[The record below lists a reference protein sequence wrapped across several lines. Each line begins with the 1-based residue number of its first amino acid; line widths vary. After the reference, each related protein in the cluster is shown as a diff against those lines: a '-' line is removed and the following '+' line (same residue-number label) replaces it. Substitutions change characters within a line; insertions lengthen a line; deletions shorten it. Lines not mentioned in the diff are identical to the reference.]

1 MTKRDFSASVQYY
14 LTEYERNFSAF
25 KETAGLAK
33 ALVTELT
40 KSMSATLH
48 TVTSRAKS
56 PESLRSKIRTK
67 GYRKPESQVMDLIG
81 VRVITFYHDDV
92 SSIVRLLKKTLDV
105 NEAES
110 IDKRAQ
116 LGLREFGYR
125 SVQIIARL
133 KPHHQKGRE
142 YEPLYDQ
149 WFEIQIRSILE
160 HAWAEIEHEVV
171 YKSKVDYPRE
181 IVRRFASLAGTLEI
195 LDDEFFALKHKKND
209 LIRKYRDF
217 YRKNREDKTPF
228 DTARLLGFLEA
239 TRSKGRSWRRAEEE
253 GRPFHPGLDSA
264 CIDALRAVGLDSP
277 KKLNYVLTSRKFR
290 YGAATFA
297 SARGIETK
305 HISHPACV
313 VVALIVTDASTIKRY
328 FPEVVLDQT
337 VAGMIESRS

>member
-1 MTKRDFSASVQYY
+1 MREFNSSVQRY
-14 LTEYERNFSAF
+14 LNEYERTFEAF
-25 KETAGLAK
+25 EERAALAQ
-33 ALVTELT
+33 ALVLELT
-40 KSMSATLH
+40 KSKSAMLH

-67 GYRKPESQVMDLIG
+67 GYSKPDLQVMDLIG

-92 SSIVRLLKKTLDV
+92 SSIVKLLSKRLEI
-105 NEAES
+105 NEADS
-110 IDKRAQ
+110 TDKRAQ

-125 SVQIIARL
+125 SVQLIARL
-133 KPHHQKGRE
+133 NPDHQDGFK
-142 YEPLYDQ
+142 YDALANQ

-171 YKSKVDYPRE
+171 YKSKVEYPKD

-195 LDDEFFALKHKKND
+195 LDDEFIALKHKKNG
-209 LIRKYRDF
+209 LIRNYRDF
-217 YRKNREDKTPF
+217 YRKNREDKTQF

-239 TRSKGRSWRRAEEE
+239 TRPKGRSWRRAEED
-253 GRPFHPGLDSA
+253 GKPFHPGLETA
-264 CIDALRAVGLDSP
+264 CIDALRAVGLNSP
-277 KKLNYVLTSRKFR
+277 KKLNDVLTSRKFR

-313 VVALIVTDASTIKRY
+313 VVALIVTDASTIKHY
-328 FPEVVLDQT
+328 FPEVVLDGT
-337 VAGMIESRS
+337 IEDMIENRS